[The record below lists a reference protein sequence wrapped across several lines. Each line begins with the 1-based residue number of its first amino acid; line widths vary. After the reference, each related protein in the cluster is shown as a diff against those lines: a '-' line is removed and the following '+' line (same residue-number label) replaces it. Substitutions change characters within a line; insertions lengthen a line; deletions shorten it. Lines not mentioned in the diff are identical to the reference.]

1 MAQPCISAA
10 KKPWEPYLK
19 LLNYGS
25 QLRIFKAGFIEQS
38 QIPIKLHNVCRV
50 VIQP

>member
-1 MAQPCISAA
+1 MAQPCVSAG

-25 QLRIFKAGFIEQS
+25 QLGTFNAGFIQQS
-38 QIPIKLHNVCRV
+38 QIPIKLHNVCCV